1 MESTSTHT
9 TIPSF
14 LSLVC
19 WLLDCLCPE
28 SPAFSGVAVVE
39 LLKRPSLMKARSG
52 SVQVVAEL
60 ARELSFKDPQ
70 PPQTTAATAATTPS
84 TAVATNPPPSIRS
97 LRFLL
102 PNFVFPQIEA
112 ESSAELPAW
121 VKDNVPDLLLPW
133 SLFSGNPPPPPPQT
147 GSPSPDNAGDS

>member
-1 MESTSTHT
+1 MDRSTHAP
-9 TIPSF
+9 II
-14 LSLVC
+14 
-19 WLLDCLCPE
+19 DRPE
-28 SPAFSGVAVVE
+28 SPAFSGRAVVE
-39 LLKRPSLMKARSG
+39 LLTRPALMEQRSG

-60 ARELSFKDPQ
+60 ARELSFLDPK
-70 PPQTTAATAATTPS
+70 PPPPSSSSPSSSSPSSAAS
-84 TAVATNPPPSIRS
+84 NPPASIRS

-112 ESSAELPAW
+112 ESRAELPAW

-147 GSPSPDNAGDS
+147 GSPSPDAGDS